1 MVLAATRV
9 RSWEGLL
16 LCLPGGLS
24 VFFVISGQ
32 AAAGLVL
39 AAVVVMLAVSRT
51 QIQERNVAGGYARAR
66 AFLLLAQWLALF
78 LIYGVV
84 VWLFFVMH
92 AEHWTSDSHGRVA
105 FWALLGFS
113 LFLAREIYRVGEQ
126 ALKWLLGSDTEREVA
141 REIDLLRAEGWLI
154 THDIRKDF
162 GGNVDH
168 FLTGPSGAFA
178 IETKRGRPRT
188 SDRGQAISN
197 AIWAKRKFGLRFVT
211 AILCVGTDPPAV
223 PEQHGP
229 VWVLGKHHL
238 VEFLRGETEHAP
250 GTGRSATAQ
259 RS

>member
-1 MVLAATRV
+1 MMLTATRV

-24 VFFVISGQ
+24 VFLVISGHG
-32 AAAGLVL
+32 AAGLVL
-39 AAVVVMLAVSRT
+39 AAVVLMLAVSRA

-66 AFLLLAQWLALF
+66 AFLLLGRWLALLVIF
-78 LIYGVV
+78 GVV

-92 AEHWTSDSHGRVA
+92 SGHWTDDEHGRVA
-105 FWALLGFS
+105 FFALVGFS
-113 LFLAREIYRVGEQ
+113 LFLVREVYRVGED
-126 ALKWLLGSDTEREVA
+126 AIGWLLGSDTEREVA
-141 REIDLLRAEGWLI
+141 RAIDPLRDEGWLI

-168 FLTGPSGAFA
+168 FLTGPNGAFA

-211 AILCVGTDPPAV
+211 AILCVGTDPPAA

-229 VWVLGKHHL
+229 VWVLGREHL
-238 VEFLRGETEHAP
+238 VEFLRTTTPPARERAV
-250 GTGRSATAQ
+250 
-259 RS
+259 